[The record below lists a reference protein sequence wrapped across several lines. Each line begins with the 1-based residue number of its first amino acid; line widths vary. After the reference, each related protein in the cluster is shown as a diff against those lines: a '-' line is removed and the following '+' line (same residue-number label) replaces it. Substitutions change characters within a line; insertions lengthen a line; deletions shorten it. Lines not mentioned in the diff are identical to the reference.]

1 MNKMNAEIDIKNE
14 NEILRVYEHNL
25 QNAKSDSERSKINSY
40 IDRAKKEIS
49 NRKAA
54 AGLNQKNELQI
65 YK

>member
-1 MNKMNAEIDIKNE
+1 MNKMNAKIDIKNE

-54 AGLNQKNELQI
+54 AGLN
-65 YK
+65 

>member
-14 NEILRVYEHNL
+14 NEILGVYEHNL

-54 AGLNQKNELQI
+54 AGLN
-65 YK
+65 

>member
-25 QNAKSDSERSKINSY
+25 QNAKSDSERSNINSY

-54 AGLNQKNELQI
+54 AGLN
-65 YK
+65 

>member
-49 NRKAA
+49 NLKAA
-54 AGLNQKNELQI
+54 AGLN
-65 YK
+65 

>member
-54 AGLNQKNELQI
+54 AGLN
-65 YK
+65 

>member
-1 MNKMNAEIDIKNE
+1 MNKMNVEIDIKNE

-54 AGLNQKNELQI
+54 AGLN
-65 YK
+65 

>member
-25 QNAKSDSERSKINSY
+25 QSAKSDSERSKINSY

-54 AGLNQKNELQI
+54 AGLN
-65 YK
+65 